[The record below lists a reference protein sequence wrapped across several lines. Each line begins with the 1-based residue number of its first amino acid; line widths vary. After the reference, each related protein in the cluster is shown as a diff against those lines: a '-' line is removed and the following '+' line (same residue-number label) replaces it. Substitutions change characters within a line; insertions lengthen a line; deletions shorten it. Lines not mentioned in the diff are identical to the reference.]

1 MPGSEATARRR
12 RVSRVARYGR
22 PVSSPLHNI
31 DPGARDRL
39 TARFGREVGV
49 WFDELPAVLTTLAER
64 WGFELG
70 PPIPRGSVSTVFRCQ
85 MAVGQR
91 AVLKASPDRTRL
103 SFEAR
108 ALRAWRGPHTPG
120 VIAFDERSGALLIEA
135 IEHGTPLI
143 DASAYPPMETV
154 AELLA
159 SLHEARV
166 SHAAY
171 PTLEQR
177 VDDLFSSSMKL
188 YDRHPELTAVVA
200 LDVYERERSLAA
212 RLAHDDPPDVLL
224 HGDLTPS
231 NILDGGSERGLVAID
246 PAPCIGGGAF
256 DAIDLVL
263 WRADD
268 LETIE
273 ARIEVLAGVTDVDPE
288 RLLPWCSAF
297 AGMNALELSS
307 QGSSPPTRIETL
319 RALASQAEAAG

>member
-1 MPGSEATARRR
+1 VG
-12 RVSRVARYGR
+12 
-22 PVSSPLHNI
+22 SPLQNI

-39 TARFGREVGV
+39 TARFGREVEV

-85 MAVGQR
+85 LAEGRR

-103 SFEAR
+103 TMEAR
-108 ALRAWRGPHTPG
+108 ALSAWRGPHTPS
-120 VIAFDERSGALLIEA
+120 VIAFDEPLGALLIED
-135 IEHGTPLI
+135 IEPGTPLI

-159 SLHEARV
+159 SLHETGV
-166 SHAAY
+166 PKAAY

-177 VDDLFSSSMKL
+177 VDALFNSSIQL
-188 YDRHPELTAVVA
+188 YERHPELTAVVA
-200 LDVYERERSLAA
+200 LDVYERERSLAV
-212 RLAHDDPPDVLL
+212 RLAQDDAPDVLL

-246 PAPCIGGGAF
+246 PAPCLGDAAF
-256 DAIDLVL
+256 DAIDVVL

-268 LETIE
+268 LKTIE
-273 ARIEVLAGVTDVDPE
+273 ARIEGLASLTDVNPE
-288 RLLPWCSAF
+288 RLLAWCSAF
-297 AGMNALELSS
+297 AGMNALELFS
-307 QGSSPPTRIETL
+307 QGSSSRTRIETL
-319 RALASQAEAAG
+319 RRLAAQADAAG